1 MIVHVWFLLQD
12 CSALAFLLDK
22 LLPTSDKTTDIER
35 STMARMLIAA
45 LASCNHSPE
54 AQTVLVTEVIIILVT
69 FHLAAAWHL

>member
-1 MIVHVWFLLQD
+1 MVIYVWLLLQD

-22 LLPTSDKTTDIER
+22 LLPVSDKTIDIEC

-54 AQTVLVTEVIIILVT
+54 AQTVLVTEVIIIFVK
-69 FHLAAAWHL
+69 FHLAVE

>member
-1 MIVHVWFLLQD
+1 VCLVSVQQD

-22 LLPTSDKTTDIER
+22 LLPVSDKTVDIEC

-54 AQTVLVTEVIIILVT
+54 AQTVLVTEVIIVLVT
-69 FHLAAAWHL
+69 FRLLSE

>member
-1 MIVHVWFLLQD
+1 MMMFVWFLLQD

-22 LLPTSDKTTDIER
+22 LLPVSDKTVDIEC

-54 AQTVLVTEVIIILVT
+54 AQTVLVTEVMIVLVT
-69 FHLAAAWHL
+69 FHLVSE

>member
-1 MIVHVWFLLQD
+1 MIMCVWFLLQD

-22 LLPTSDKTTDIER
+22 LLPVSDKTVDIEC

-54 AQTVLVTEVIIILVT
+54 AQTVLVTEVMIILVT
-69 FHLAAAWHL
+69 FRFVSE